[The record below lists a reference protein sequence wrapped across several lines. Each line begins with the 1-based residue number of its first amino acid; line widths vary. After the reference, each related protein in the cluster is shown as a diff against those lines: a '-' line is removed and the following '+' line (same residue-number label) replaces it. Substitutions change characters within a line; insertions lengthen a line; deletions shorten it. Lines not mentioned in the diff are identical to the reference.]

1 MGRIKAW
8 MMDRED
14 RAANRGSADRYYG
27 RQPVPHIWIDNMGR
41 DVVKRDDM
49 TEREI
54 EMYYEGY
61 DNETDRKDWGE

>member
-41 DVVKRDDM
+41 DVVNKDDM